1 MPCKKASA
9 YEGEK
14 ETDEVQMTDKETEYI
29 EQARFLAAL
38 HRIVGKKH
46 DDKGIGTLA
55 EKTVHGVL
63 KNFYEPD
70 EDRQEVA
77 LDGYFAD
84 IYNDEGVIEIQ
95 TGSFNRLREKL
106 AVFLNQYPVTVV
118 YPMPCNKWVSWIDT
132 QTGAVGGR
140 RKSPRHF
147 NRYDAFFELY
157 KIKPFLTN
165 ANIRVHLVLMDMEE
179 LKLLNGWSS
188 NKKRGAKRF
197 DRIPL
202 GIREIITLEQ
212 PEDYMQFI
220 PYELEDAFT
229 SSQFSA
235 ACKISSDTSRC
246 ALNILYAVGT
256 VRRIGKRG
264 NSYLYEVCETV

>member
-1 MPCKKASA
+1 MKCKMI
-9 YEGEK
+9 GK
-14 ETDEVQMTDKETEYI
+14 ETAEEQYI
-29 EQARFLAAL
+29 EHVRFLAAF
-38 HRIVGKKH
+38 HKIAGKRH

-70 EDRQEVA
+70 EDKQEVA

-84 IYNDEGVIEIQ
+84 IYNDDGVIEIQ
-95 TGSFNRLREKL
+95 TRSFNRLREKL
-106 AVFLNQYPVTVV
+106 AVFLNHYPVTVV

-132 QTGAVGGR
+132 RTGAVEGR

-147 NRYDAFFELY
+147 NMYDVFFELY

-165 ANIRVHLVLMDMEE
+165 PNIRIHLVLMDMEE
-179 LKLLNGWSS
+179 LRLLNGWSAD
-188 NKKRGAKRF
+188 KKRGAEKV

-202 GIREIITLEQ
+202 GIREIITLAQ
-212 PEDYMQFI
+212 PEDYLQFI

-229 SSQFSA
+229 SAQFAA
-235 ACKISSDTSRC
+235 ACKISPDTARR
-246 ALNILYAVGT
+246 ALNILFAVGR
-256 VRRIGKRG
+256 VRRVGKQG
-264 NSYLYEVCETV
+264 NSYLYEVCESL